1 MSPIDQF
8 SYGLLTPVLAYAM
21 SSVGSLLGL
30 LLASRARLI
39 GGRESRFWLAGA
51 ALAIGGTG
59 IWTMHFIAMIGFAV
73 EGTEINY
80 DVPLTAASAL
90 LAVAVVGAGLFL
102 VFRRGEQGPR
112 MAAGGEQSP
121 HLIAGGVLTGLG
133 VAGMHYLGMAGMRMD
148 GHVSYDP
155 VTVVLSVVIAIVAA
169 TAALWFSL
177 RVRGALRTGGAA
189 LVMGVAVS
197 GMHYTGMYAMAV
209 EVHSGGTTVGGT
221 EPIDFL
227 VPLVVGVSVVTV
239 GLLLAV
245 LLSPSERE
253 VRAEREFK
261 DRMLGRERGAPE
273 TDLFG
278 TPRG

>member
-30 LLASRARLI
+30 LLTARARLI
-39 GGRESRFWLAGA
+39 GGKEGRYWLVGA

-59 IWTMHFIAMIGFAV
+59 IWTMHFIAMMGFAV
-73 EGTEINY
+73 DGTDIHY
-80 DVPLTAASAL
+80 DLPLTAASAL
-90 LAVAVVGAGLFL
+90 LAVVVVGMGLFL
-102 VFRRGEQGPR
+102 VFH
-112 MAAGGEQSP
+112 GGERVSS
-121 HLIAGGVLTGLG
+121 LVGGGVLTGLG
-133 VAGMHYLGMAGMRMD
+133 VAGMHYLGMAGMRMA

-155 VTVVLSVVIAIVAA
+155 VVVGLSVVIAVAAA
-169 TAALWFSL
+169 TAALWFAL
-177 RVRGALRTGGAA
+177 RVRGALRTTGAA

-209 EVHSGGTTVGGT
+209 QVHSDETPVGGAAAG
-221 EPIDFL
+221 DFL
-227 VPLVVGVSVVTV
+227 LPLVVGLSVVTV

-253 VRAEREFK
+253 VLAEMKFRE
-261 DRMLGRERGAPE
+261 RMLRSEGGAPE
-273 TDLFG
+273 QDSFG